1 MIHYSSMEGF
11 SSPPR
16 RGLLP
21 FEAEDSTNLAEL
33 DCRPRFTPM
42 IWSVRRILGFKLKKE
57 KKEIRKK
64 GEK

>member
-1 MIHYSSMEGF
+1 MIHYFSMEGF

-16 RGLLP
+16 KGLLT
-21 FEAEDSTNLAEL
+21 FEAEDSINLAKL
-33 DCRPRFTPM
+33 DRKPHFTPM